1 MPDKNRNS
9 KFFQIPIAAVIS
21 GALGIIT
28 IAVSMIVMAY
38 TKSEPTTVLY
48 WALGIY
54 ISILALILGIA
65 FVRKRMK
72 TGDFMEIKG
81 SIFGTLSLDFI
92 QKLYMPVLICDDKGK
107 IVWYNSALSAN
118 SKTRG
123 VLYGKYLDNIC
134 NATIERIVNNEG
146 RVEVSFT
153 AAGELV
159 EEDAEVFVAKGYL
172 TVSRGKTYYIT
183 IFENVTEEKKLQQRL
198 EDEDTL
204 IAYAMI
210 DNLDELLQYVQE
222 RYSTA
227 ASSVDAIL
235 RQHMEKVGGVVRNY
249 DHNKFI
255 CVFSKEHLAEFTRER
270 FSMLDDIREIYVG
283 ETTLPVTISM
293 GIAAIEG
300 SLYDKERAT
309 QSALDMALQR
319 GGDQVVLKTPEGF
332 EYYGGKTKTVQKRT
346 KVRARVIAN
355 ELLMLLSEAENVL
368 IMGHKFPDF
377 DAFAS
382 CLAIWRLARYC
393 GVEALIVTDKET
405 KAIAPCFRALENMSE
420 YENIF
425 IDKTEAQDMIRSGT
439 LAVIVDVNNI
449 GFCEAPDVVNTVND
463 VVIIDH
469 HRKTAEF
476 EKKPKIAYI
485 EPSASSVSE
494 LLSEFLEQI
503 LLPGTLPKVEA
514 DFLLA
519 GMLLDTKMFTKNT
532 GVRTFSSAMYLR
544 GEGANPS
551 DAQAFFKM
559 EFEDF
564 LSEASFESNVSIYKS
579 AMAIAMN
586 ENDDNSPA
594 VRINAAR
601 AADRLLNV
609 EGVTAAFTLCR
620 IGDTVHISAR
630 SQSVVNVQ
638 LILEKL
644 GGGGHFDS
652 AAVQMKNYTVASAL
666 TALHAAIDEY
676 LIENA

>member
-1 MPDKNRNS
+1 MPDKEKRHFNVPVVA
-9 KFFQIPIAAVIS
+9 IIC
-21 GALGIIT
+21 GALGV
-28 IAVSMIVMAY
+28 IALALSMIVMAY
-38 TKSEPTTVLY
+38 SDMEPTMVLY

-54 ISILALILGIA
+54 IFTLALIAVIGI
-65 FVRKRMK
+65 VRKRMK
-72 TGDFMEIKG
+72 TGDFIEIKG

-118 SKTRG
+118 FHGKG
-123 VLYGKYLDNIC
+123 VLYGKYLDSIC
-134 NATIERIVNNEG
+134 NATVERIMGSEG
-146 RVEVSFT
+146 KVEVSFIS
-153 AAGELV
+153 AGEI
-159 EEDAEVFVAKGYL
+159 AEGDTDVFVAKGYQ
-172 TVSRGKTYYIT
+172 TASRGKDYYIT
-183 IFENVTEEKKLQQRL
+183 IFENITEEKKLEKRL
-198 EDEDTL
+198 EDEDTI

-210 DNLDELLQYVQE
+210 DNLDELMQYVQE
-222 RYSTA
+222 LYASA
-227 ASSVDAIL
+227 ASDVETIL
-235 RQHMEKVGGVVRNY
+235 RRYIEKIGGVVRSY
-249 DHNKFI
+249 GHNKFM
-255 CVFSKEHLAEFTRER
+255 CVFAKENLAEFTKDR

-293 GIAAIEG
+293 GIAVISG
-300 SLYDKERAT
+300 TLYEKERAT

-319 GGDQVVLKTPEGF
+319 GGDQVVIKTLEGY

-355 ELLMLLSEAENVL
+355 ELLSLLASAENVL

-382 CLAIWRLARYC
+382 CLAIFRLAHFC
-393 GVEALIVTDKET
+393 GADALIVTDKST
-405 KAIAPCFRALENMSE
+405 KAIAPCFKRIENMPE

-425 IDKTEAQDMIRSGT
+425 VDKTEAQDLIRSGT
-439 LAVIVDVNNI
+439 LAVVVDVNNI
-449 GFCEAPDVVNTVND
+449 DFCEAPDVVNTVRD

-476 EKKPKIAYI
+476 TMKPKIVYI
-485 EPSASSVSE
+485 EPSASSASE
-494 LLSEFLEQI
+494 LLSEFLEQV

-519 GMLLDTKMFTKNT
+519 GMLLDTKMFTRNT

-544 GEGANPS
+544 GEGANPA

-559 EFEDF
+559 EIDDF
-564 LSEASFESNVSIYKS
+564 LSEASFESNVVIYKS
-579 AMAIAMN
+579 VMAIALN
-586 ENDDNSPA
+586 EDDGNSAA

-609 EGVTAAFTLCR
+609 EGVMAAFALCR

-630 SQSVVNVQ
+630 SQSKINVQ
-638 LILEKL
+638 LILEKM

-652 AAVQMKNYTVASAL
+652 AAVQMKSYTVASAL
-666 TALHAAIDEY
+666 TSLRAAIDEY
-676 LIENA
+676 LAENA

>member
-1 MPDKNRNS
+1 MPDKNSNAKR
-9 KFFQIPIAAVIS
+9 FPIPLVALLV
-21 GALGIIT
+21 GALGVLT
-28 IAVSMIVMAY
+28 IAVSTIVMAY
-38 TKSEPTTVLY
+38 SDSEPTTVLY
-48 WALGIY
+48 LALVIY
-54 ISILALILGIA
+54 IVILALTLAIY

-72 TGDFMEIKG
+72 TGDFTEIKG

-92 QKLYMPVLICDDKGK
+92 QNLYMPVLICDDKGK
-107 IVWYNSALSAN
+107 IVWYNSALSATLHA
-118 SKTRG
+118 KG
-123 VLYGKYLDNIC
+123 VLYGKYLDSIC
-134 NATIERIVNNEG
+134 NATIERIMKSEE
-146 RVEVSFT
+146 RVEVSFVS
-153 AAGELV
+153 AGEIV
-159 EEDAEVFVAKGYL
+159 EENTDVFVAKGYQ
-172 TVSRGKTYYIT
+172 TVSRGRMYYIT
-183 IFENVTEEKKLQQRL
+183 IFENVTEEELLQKRL

-222 RYSTA
+222 LYSTA
-227 ASSVDAIL
+227 ASDVDAIL
-235 RQHMEKVGGVVRNY
+235 RRHMEKVGGIVREY
-249 DHNKFI
+249 GHNKFM
-255 CVFSKEHLAEFTRER
+255 CVFSKEHLADFTRDR

-283 ETTLPVTISM
+283 ESTLPVTISM
-293 GIAAIEG
+293 GIAVIEG
-300 SLYDKERAT
+300 TLYEKERAT

-319 GGDQVVLKTPEGF
+319 GGDQVVIKSAEGF

-355 ELLMLLSEAENVL
+355 ELLMLLSAAENVL

-393 GVEALIVTDKET
+393 GVEALIVTDRET
-405 KAIAPCFRALENMSE
+405 KAIAPCFKRLENMPE

-439 LAVIVDVNNI
+439 LAVVVDVNNI
-449 GFCEAPDVVNTVND
+449 GFCEAPDVVNTVRD

-476 EKKPKIAYI
+476 EKKPKIVYI

-494 LLSEFLEQI
+494 LLSEFLEQV

-544 GEGANPS
+544 GEGASPS

-559 EFEDF
+559 EIDDF
-564 LSEASFESNVSIYKS
+564 LSEAHFESNVMLYKS
-579 AMAIAMN
+579 VMAIALN
-586 ENDDNSPA
+586 ENEDNSPS

-609 EGVTAAFTLCR
+609 EGVMAAFTLCR
-620 IGDTVHISAR
+620 IGDTVHISGR
-630 SQSVVNVQ
+630 SQSKINVQ
-638 LILEKL
+638 LILEKM

-652 AAVQMKNYTVASAL
+652 AAVQMKSYTVPSAL
-666 TALHAAIDEY
+666 HALQAAIDEY

>member
-1 MPDKNRNS
+1 MPDKEKRY
-9 KFFQIPIAAVIS
+9 FHVPVVAIIC
-21 GALGIIT
+21 GALGVIAL
-28 IAVSMIVMAY
+28 AVSMIVMAY
-38 TKSEPTTVLY
+38 SSAEPATILY

-54 ISILALILGIA
+54 IFALALIAGICLI
-65 FVRKRMK
+65 RRRMK
-72 TGDFMEIKG
+72 TGDFTEIKG

-118 SKTRG
+118 FHAKG
-123 VLYGKYLDNIC
+123 VLYGKYLDSIC
-134 NATIERIVNNEG
+134 NATIERIMSSEG
-146 RVEVSFT
+146 KVEVSFIS
-153 AAGELV
+153 AGEIAD
-159 EEDAEVFVAKGYL
+159 EDTAVFIAKGYKAA
-172 TVSRGKTYYIT
+172 SRGKDYFIT
-183 IFENVTEEKKLQQRL
+183 IFENITEEKKLEKRL

-210 DNLDELLQYVQE
+210 DNLDELMQYVQE
-222 RYSTA
+222 LYSTA
-227 ASSVDAIL
+227 ASDVEAIL
-235 RQHMEKVGGVVRNY
+235 RRHMEKIGGVVRDY
-249 DHNKFI
+249 GHNKFM
-255 CVFSKEHLAEFTRER
+255 CVFAKEHLAEFTKDR

-293 GIAAIEG
+293 GIAVISG
-300 SLYDKERAT
+300 TLYEKERAT

-319 GGDQVVLKTPEGF
+319 GGDQVVIKTLEGY

-355 ELLMLLSEAENVL
+355 ELLMLLSSAENVL

-382 CLAIWRLARYC
+382 CLAILRLARFC
-393 GVEALIVTDKET
+393 GVDALIVTDKST
-405 KAIAPCFRALENMSE
+405 KAIAPCFKRIEDMPE

-439 LAVIVDVNNI
+439 LAVVVDVNNI
-449 GFCEAPDVVNTVND
+449 DFCEAPDVVNTVRD

-476 EKKPKIAYI
+476 KMKPKIVYI
-485 EPSASSVSE
+485 EPSASSASE
-494 LLSEFLEQI
+494 LLSEFLEQV

-519 GMLLDTKMFTKNT
+519 GMLLDTKMFTRNT

-559 EFEDF
+559 EIDDF
-564 LSEASFESNVSIYKS
+564 LSEASFESNVVIYKS
-579 AMAIAMN
+579 VMAIALN
-586 ENDDNSPA
+586 EEDNNSAA

-609 EGVTAAFTLCR
+609 EGVMAAFALCR

-630 SQSVVNVQ
+630 SQSKINVQ
-638 LILEKL
+638 LILEKM

-652 AAVQMKNYTVASAL
+652 AAVQMKSYTVASAL
-666 TALHAAIDEY
+666 TSLRAAIDEY
-676 LIENA
+676 LAENA